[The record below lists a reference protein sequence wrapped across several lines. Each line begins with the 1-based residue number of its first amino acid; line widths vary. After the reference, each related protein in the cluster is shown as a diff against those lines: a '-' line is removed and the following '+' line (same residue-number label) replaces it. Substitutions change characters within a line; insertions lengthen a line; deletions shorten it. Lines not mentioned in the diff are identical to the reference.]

1 MSIELATAIDAED
14 IRPRI
19 VAVSHQANH
28 EAAPILT
35 LRALDCRPGKIQIA
49 EPLDGLSGL
58 FNEVAQGFFDSLFG
72 FLAVGSAE
80 L

>member
-1 MSIELATAIDAED
+1 MTIEFATTVDAHD
-14 IRPRI
+14 IRHWI

-28 EAAPILT
+28 VAPPILA
-35 LRALDCRPGKIQIA
+35 LRALDCRPGQVQIA
-49 EPLDGLSGL
+49 ESLDWLSGL